1 MPVHAFNGIL
11 PRIHES
17 AFIAH
22 GAQIIG
28 DVSIGADSSVWY
40 NCVVRGDVER
50 ITIGERSN
58 IQDGS
63 IVHVTTNTHST
74 EIHDDVL
81 VGHAAIIHGCVLES
95 FSFVGMGS
103 LILDGCVLEAD
114 AMLAAGSLLPPGK
127 RIPKGQLW
135 TGRPARY
142 TRDLSAEEI
151 TRNRAG
157 AASYVLNARLHRASL
172 G

>member
-1 MPVHAFNGIL
+1 MPVHPFNGIT
-11 PRIHES
+11 PRIDAS
-17 AFIAH
+17 AFIAP

-28 DVSIGADSSVWY
+28 DVTIGADSSVWY

-50 ITIGERSN
+50 ITIGARSN

-63 IVHVTTNTHST
+63 IVHVTTRTHRT

-81 VGHAAIIHGCVLES
+81 VGHTAIIHGCVLES
-95 FSFVGMGS
+95 FSFVGLGS
-103 LILDGCVLEAD
+103 IILDGCVLEQD

-142 TRDLSAEEI
+142 TRDLSAEEL

-157 AASYVLNARLHRASL
+157 AAGYVQIARLHRASL
-172 G
+172 A